1 MGFISRLIGAEM
13 KNKGAAWQATQARK
27 AKPEPDWIVGGTDY
41 DPELVGR
48 LKVEHQELMH
58 IFGVIERAA
67 AEGKF
72 HQLPGLLATLK
83 MVFQTH
89 IMLENVKFYAYLQH
103 RMGADPDVANFLI
116 EVRKDMDGIA
126 RSLVQFVNTHSATL
140 PTSETAAK
148 FNSELDEIGTMLLW
162 RVKLEE
168 SRVYSL
174 YQPGQ

>member
-1 MGFISRLIGAEM
+1 MGFISRLIGVGR
-13 KNKGAAWQATQARK
+13 KSKGAALAQK
-27 AKPEPDWIVGGTDY
+27 SKPEPDWIVGSTDY
-41 DPELVGR
+41 DPELVDQ
-48 LKVEHQELMH
+48 LKVEHQELLH
-58 IFGVIERAA
+58 IFNVIESAA
-67 AEGKF
+67 AAGKF

-103 RMGADPDVANFLI
+103 RMGDDPDIANFLI

-140 PTSETAAK
+140 PTSETAAR
-148 FNSELDEIGTMLLW
+148 FSRELDEIGTMLLW

-174 YQPGQ
+174 YQPA